1 MGASFTNCHVRSTD
15 ANAVAAVLASLV
27 KSRAYISPASG
38 GWVTIF
44 DEASESQDSKILI
57 KLAKELSKALKTEVF
72 GFLVHDSDIA
82 VYYLCQN
89 GDLMDEF
96 DSCPDYFDNE
106 VSEEDRRRVRGVTEK
121 LLPLA
126 IAGTTR
132 EQIDAVIH
140 PASREDFPL
149 MAEEIISDLG
159 TLLGMDENRTG
170 LGFEYFENEG
180 ENMMD
185 DAADF
190 VMVEKGVP
198 PPPIKASIAAV
209 PKPRTRE
216 KRLTQ
221 AEGISQMKLD
231 MLAMAVA
238 ILARAWTSQTNDQV
252 TALSKMLPPDQARA
266 AVARITSTLENT
278 ARESVKLSKLAD
290 RPTFEEL
297 KAARDAGPDAFAAL
311 VAARTPGILGSV
323 AAQAIGDGIE
333 TFVAA
338 LLKHGLDP
346 NATDHFGHKIMDAA
360 ERLGTD
366 SPIYQMLKAA
376 PVAR

>member
-1 MGASFTNCHVRSTD
+1 MGASFTNCQVRSTD
-15 ANAVAAVLASLV
+15 ANAVATVLAPLL
-27 KSRAYISPASG
+27 KSRAYVSPASG
-38 GWVTIF
+38 GWVTVY
-44 DEASESQDSKILI
+44 DEATESQDSKLLI

-89 GDLMDEF
+89 GELVDEF
-96 DSCPDYFDNE
+96 DSCPDYFGNE
-106 VSEEDRRRVRGVTEK
+106 VSAVERERVRGITEK

-126 IAGTTR
+126 VAGTTR

-140 PASREDFPL
+140 PASRQDFPL
-149 MAEEIISDLG
+149 MAEEIILDLG

-180 ENMMD
+180 EHLLD

-190 VMVEKGVP
+190 MVVEKSVP
-198 PPPIKASIAAV
+198 PPRMKPSVAAV
-209 PKPRTRE
+209 PKPSPPK
-216 KRLTQ
+216 KRVTQ
-221 AEGISQMKLD
+221 AEAISQMKLD
-231 MLAMAVA
+231 MLAFAVA
-238 ILARAWTSQTNDQV
+238 ILARAWTSQTNDQAA
-252 TALSKMLPPDQARA
+252 ALAKILPPDQARA
-266 AVARITSTLENT
+266 AFAKITSTLENS

-297 KAARDAGPDAFAAL
+297 KAARDAGPDALAAL
-311 VAARTPGILGSV
+311 LAKRTPSILGSV
-323 AAQAIGDGIE
+323 ATQAIGDRME

-346 NATDHFGHKIMDAA
+346 HATDHFGQKIIDAA

-366 SPIYQMLKAA
+366 SPIYQMLKTAA
-376 PVAR
+376 DR